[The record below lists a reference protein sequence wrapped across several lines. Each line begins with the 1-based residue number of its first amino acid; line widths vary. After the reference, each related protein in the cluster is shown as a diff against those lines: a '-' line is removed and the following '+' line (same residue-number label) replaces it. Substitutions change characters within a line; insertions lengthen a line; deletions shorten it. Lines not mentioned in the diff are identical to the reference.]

1 MLKQERHDMISS
13 LLSERGTVS
22 VKEITNTLSVSE
34 MTVRRDLDELA
45 GQKRLVRVHGG
56 ARSIASTKEKTITRE
71 FSHLEKRQIHTAEK
85 TSIARRAAGLIED
98 GDTIF
103 LGTGTTIELMASLLP
118 QRRMRVVTNSLPV
131 FNLLESREEFGL
143 CLIGGTYRPSTG
155 AFVGPMAERSV
166 GMIGID
172 KAFIGANG
180 ILDGTVSTSN
190 MEEGNLQRLV
200 LNNAASRYLLAD
212 GSKLGKR
219 DFFCFYEL
227 NDLTAVITDGPI
239 DEEAQADIRQYTDIL
254 L

>member
-1 MLKQERHDMISS
+1 MLKQERHDMITS
-13 LLSERGTVS
+13 LLNERNTVS

-45 GQKRLVRVHGG
+45 EQGKLVRVHGG
-56 ARSIASTKEKTITRE
+56 ARSTASAEERTIPRE
-71 FSHLEKRQIHTAEK
+71 FSHLEKRQIHISEK
-85 TSIARRAAGLIED
+85 KSIAERAAGLIED

-131 FNLLESREEFGL
+131 FNLLESRKELGL

-155 AFVGPMAERSV
+155 AFVGPMAEQSV

-172 KAFIGANG
+172 KAFLGANG
-180 ILDGTVSTSN
+180 ILDGTISTSN
-190 MEEGNLQRLV
+190 MEESNLQRLV
-200 LNNAASRYLLAD
+200 FNNAARRYLLAD
-212 GSKLGKR
+212 SSKLGKR

-227 NDLTAVITDGPI
+227 KDLTAVITDGLI
-239 DEEAQADIRQYTDIL
+239 GEEAREDIRQYTDIL